1 MKGYF
6 KKRKLAMMVDSFR
19 VWHSM
24 LEMRSKNLEK
34 ATTDEV
40 DLEIEER
47 WDMLLSQAII
57 TQMKAIEVIDAWELN
72 VTAEEIE
79 RLSMISIEGKDDI
92 KVFIEYLK
100 YLHKRLYERHNVFEL
115 NTRLLMLPI
124 TKGETIAGLVV
135 LIGVQFLL

>member
-1 MKGYF
+1 MKSYF

-19 VWHSM
+19 VWYSM

-72 VTAEEIE
+72 VTAEEVE

-135 LIGVQFLL
+135 LIGLQFVF